1 MRFTKTVKYNYTL
14 TEETL
19 EKDIEGFIGK
29 ARRGN
34 YSWDYKYDGEGLKI
48 IKQYFRILN
57 DKFKNEEYQE
67 CKVCYEKL
75 ILFLFDASSGKD
87 KADFGYEDLLAR
99 ITNDFDKYIKNYFIC
114 LVKTCDISSLS
125 EKLDSLMLDNLEKR
139 MLIKTEGMTK
149 KDYQKH
155 ALIYFLMDLA
165 KKRGYKEKYSQ
176 LCENFRGIL
185 SEEEIKE
192 NIESYDE

>member
-114 LVKTCDISSLS
+114 LFYTPHTPFRAHRARKPPFPLRRHRFSVSRIPPPVRKTS
-125 EKLDSLMLDNLEKR
+125 
-139 MLIKTEGMTK
+139 
-149 KDYQKH
+149 
-155 ALIYFLMDLA
+155 
-165 KKRGYKEKYSQ
+165 
-176 LCENFRGIL
+176 FRASGFPA
-185 SEEEIKE
+185 
-192 NIESYDE
+192 